1 MIIYNYIIN
10 FNMKKLV
17 NNQNSKEKLTSIK
30 KKKYN
35 TI

>member
-1 MIIYNYIIN
+1 
-10 FNMKKLV
+10 MKKLV